1 MRWSRWALQRRGW
14 IFWGTGENG
23 SHWLNARTT
32 SLFIAFAFTAL
43 GIWPTNSA
51 VALHE
56 IDHRFTVEG
65 RVCGAD
71 GQGLEGVKVIVKD
84 TRVSVGTSG
93 ITDEEGFY
101 KAILHLHNDNQGDP
115 LLIKALDWEKKA
127 KVDIDAQDIET
138 ERVITVNLGGDCLPI
153 TRVDTWVYYGL
164 GIGLSVGAGAIGVK
178 YFRRK
183 VRSRERKQMGGK
195 KRGRAR

>member
-1 MRWSRWALQRRGW
+1 
-14 IFWGTGENG
+14 
-23 SHWLNARTT
+23 
-32 SLFIAFAFTAL
+32 
-43 GIWPTNSA
+43 
-51 VALHE
+51 
-56 IDHRFTVEG
+56 
-65 RVCGAD
+65 VCGAD

-115 LLIKALDWEKKA
+115 LLIKALDWEKKT

-138 ERVITVNLGGDCLPI
+138 ERVITVNLGGDCLQI

-164 GIGLSVGAGAIGVK
+164 GIGLSVAAGAIGVK

-183 VRSRERKQMGGK
+183 VRSRQRKQMGGK

>member
-1 MRWSRWALQRRGW
+1 M
-14 IFWGTGENG
+14 
-23 SHWLNARTT
+23 
-32 SLFIAFAFTAL
+32 
-43 GIWPTNSA
+43 WPINSA

-93 ITDEEGFY
+93 TTDEEGSY

-115 LLIKALDWEKKA
+115 ILIKALDWEKEA

-138 ERVITVNLGGDCLPI
+138 ERVITVNLGGDCLPLA
-153 TRVDTWVYYGL
+153 RVDKLVYYGL
-164 GIGLSVGAGAIGVK
+164 GIGLSVAAGAIGVK

-183 VRSRERKQMGGK
+183 VRSRQRKQMGGK
-195 KRGRAR
+195 KRGRTR